1 MSSLSLQPTL
11 YLLLWLLA
19 QGGVSGQH
27 TKNEVVR
34 SAGVGKRA
42 SVQLSLLSEMRYKAP
57 FRSLLCVCWFEI
69 HFFRISSTS
78 QGERL
83 PSQAYHRQSKE
94 RTGRKRANQI
104 LSLLSPS

>member
-1 MSSLSLQPTL
+1 MKTNARQEPDYRRSANRPPPLNIDPNSHSE
-11 YLLLWLLA
+11 WLLD
-19 QGGVSGQH
+19 
-27 TKNEVVR
+27 KDW
-34 SAGVGKRA
+34 
-42 SVQLSLLSEMRYKAP
+42 LS
-57 FRSLLCVCWFEI
+57 FE
-69 HFFRISSTS
+69 HRISSTS

>member
-27 TKNEVVR
+27 TKNEVVQ
-34 SAGVGKRA
+34 SLGVGKRA
-42 SVQLSLLSEMRYKAP
+42 SVQLSLLSKMRYKAP

-69 HFFRISSTS
+69 HFFRC
-78 QGERL
+78 L
-83 PSQAYHRQSKE
+83 LCLFFVW
-94 RTGRKRANQI
+94 N
-104 LSLLSPS
+104 LSLGMRFETPLFSLELELACCRLIHC